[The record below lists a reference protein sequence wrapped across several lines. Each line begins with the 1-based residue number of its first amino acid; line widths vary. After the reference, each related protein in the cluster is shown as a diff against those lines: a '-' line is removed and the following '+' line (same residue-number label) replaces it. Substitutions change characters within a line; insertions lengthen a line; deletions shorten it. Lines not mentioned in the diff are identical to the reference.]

1 MLTEPARRSST
12 RSTLAG
18 VALGVVL
25 LLALNTLVV
34 TVARA
39 LDPGAPLIMISNLA
53 ASFIGALQLLWG
65 LPLALWQRRRR
76 PALAAGMALGM
87 AAVIVVNAVALY
99 Q

>member
-1 MLTEPARRSST
+1 VKTIR
-12 RSTLAG
+12 G
-18 VALGVVL
+18 VALGVLL
-25 LLALNTLVV
+25 LLALDAGVI
-34 TVARA
+34 TVARL

-76 PALAAGMALGM
+76 PALAAGVALAMAGI
-87 AAVIVVNAVALY
+87 IVVNAVALY